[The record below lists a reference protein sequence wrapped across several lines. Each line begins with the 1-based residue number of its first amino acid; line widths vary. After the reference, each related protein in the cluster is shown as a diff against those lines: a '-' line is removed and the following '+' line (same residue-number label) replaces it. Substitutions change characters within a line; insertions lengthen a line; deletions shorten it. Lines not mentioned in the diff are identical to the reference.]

1 MEGRNCRRSPNGKGD
16 LRRAVRLR
24 SRTHVRRFEKQGG
37 ARSRAPREPQASP
50 TKRLMPI
57 TNARLRKA
65 GSCAWLTFLAVF
77 AEALGCGSQALK
89 SLLMSYLVFYQGGD
103 FARMV
108 QVASADEIQSLIYEG
123 GVMLDRL
130 TEALHQFDYVLRA
143 KLLAIAAGNSDE
155 HCPDHHVMRAH
166 QEKGASNVNR
176 FGVLDI
182 EGEAILQDVIRK
194 KVFEQERVSLHERL
208 IVRVMRRV

>member
-1 MEGRNCRRSPNGKGD
+1 MPASARQALALAHISCRFCGSP
-16 LRRAVRLR
+16 RLR
-24 SRTHVRRFEKQGG
+24 V
-37 ARSRAPREPQASP
+37 
-50 TKRLMPI
+50 
-57 TNARLRKA
+57 A
-65 GSCAWLTFLAVF
+65 GSEVA
-77 AEALGCGSQALK
+77 
-89 SLLMSYLVFYQGGD
+89 LMSDLVFYQGGD